1 MIGNFVCQINYIAL
15 ELKNKS
21 FGIDLSSLYSLLI
34 SSHDI
39 WECNLSIMKDYLK
52 IDPPSYEEIYRR
64 QQFAEGYYDTYASK
78 NK

>member
-1 MIGNFVCQINYIAL
+1 MNYIL
-15 ELKNKS
+15 FELRDVC
-21 FGIDLSSLYSLLI
+21 FDHIFYPLYSLLQK
-34 SSHDI
+34 SHDI